1 MAVNFTKCGCQG
13 PEAGGGDEGGDE
25 GGEEGGD
32 EGGGEGGGEGGE
44 DFLSFTCVRA
54 GRSRT

>member
-32 EGGGEGGGEGGE
+32 EGGE